1 MIRKILLILFISI
14 VLMSCGKKNCPKN
27 SEADKCSELF
37 NQS

>member
-1 MIRKILLILFISI
+1 MIRKILLVLFISI

-27 SEADKCSELF
+27 SETDKCSELF